1 MELMSKEEQLAK
13 AIYLAATHHHGQF
26 DKGGQP
32 YILHCL
38 KVMHYV
44 KSQDPLVKAA
54 AVMHDLVED
63 TNVTLEYLLE
73 AGFDKSV
80 VDIVDRM
87 TKKEGQ
93 TPEEY
98 LNGLMQS
105 PNATL
110 VKLADLRHNTDIRR
124 LKGITDKDLLRMRK
138 YHAMWV
144 RLDSA
149 RQLHEILHGGQ

>member
-1 MELMSKEEQLAK
+1 MTTLNAEQQLAL
-13 AIYLAATHHHGQF
+13 AIELAAKYHNGQF

-44 KSQDPLVKAA
+44 KSENPLVKAA

-63 TNVTLEYLLE
+63 TSVTLEMLSSL
-73 AGFDKSV
+73 GFSDTV

-87 TKKEGQ
+87 TKKDGQ
-93 TPEEY
+93 SPEDY

-110 VKLADLRHNTDIRR
+110 VKLADLRHNTDVRR
-124 LKGITDKDLLRMRK
+124 LKGLSDKDLLRMRK
-138 YHAMWV
+138 YHSMWM
-144 RLDSA
+144 RLNSA
-149 RQLHEILHGGQ
+149 RQLHEILEVPQ